1 VTGHKKRANFAPGG
15 SWVFFVTD
23 HGFRS
28 LIRLLVNQRRAQRGL
43 QPAAP
48 PRNMKIA
55 PFSRT
60 SLALLAFPALLVF
73 TQAQALA
80 ADAAKKK
87 LVVGFSQV
95 GAESGWRTANTDS
108 IKSEAQKRGID
119 LRFSDAQQ
127 KEENQIKAIR
137 SFIAEGVD
145 VIAFSPVVET
155 GFEPVLQEAKKA
167 GIPVVL
173 SDRAVKVSDP
183 SLYVTFLGSDF
194 VEEGRR
200 AGDAVAK
207 LTGGKA
213 NIAELV
219 GTVGSAPAIDRKK
232 GFEEV
237 LAKNPG
243 MKIIMSQSGDF
254 TRAKGKEVMEA
265 FLKAPNAKEINVLFA
280 HNDDMALGAIQAMEE
295 AGIKPGQDIKIVSID
310 GVRGAFEAMK
320 DGKLNVTVECN
331 PLLGPQL
338 FDLIEKVANKE
349 EIPKRVVSKEG
360 VYEQAQAAAE
370 LPKRQY

>member
-1 VTGHKKRANFAPGG
+1 MKLSPIYSR
-15 SWVFFVTD
+15 FV
-23 HGFRS
+23 G
-28 LIRLLVNQRRAQRGL
+28 LIGL
-43 QPAAP
+43 
-48 PRNMKIA
+48 
-55 PFSRT
+55 SG
-60 SLALLAFPALLVF
+60 LLAVSVTA
-73 TQAQALA
+73 TLA
-80 ADAAKKK
+80 EDSKPNKK

-95 GAESGWRTANTDS
+95 GAESGWRTANTES
-108 IKSEAQKRGID
+108 IKAEAAKRGID

-183 SLYVTFLGSDF
+183 SLYACFLGSDF
-194 VEEGRR
+194 VEEGKR
-200 AGDAVAK
+200 AGDAAAK

-237 LAKNPG
+237 LKSNPD

-265 FLKAPNAKEINVLFA
+265 FLKSPNAKDINLLFA

-295 AGIKPGQDIKIVSID
+295 AGIKPGVDIKIVSID

-331 PLLGPQL
+331 PLWGRSSLTWSKQL
-338 FDLIEKVANKE
+338 P
-349 EIPKRVVSKEG
+349 PKRKCQSAWSRKKG
-360 VYEQAQAAAE
+360 FTNN
-370 LPKRQY
+370 PKQPPSYPKDSTKIHH

>member
-1 VTGHKKRANFAPGG
+1 MKAFTKFNRFVGLIGLSGLLAVSVTGTFAEDNKP
-15 SWVFFVTD
+15 
-23 HGFRS
+23 
-28 LIRLLVNQRRAQRGL
+28 N
-43 QPAAP
+43 
-48 PRNMKIA
+48 
-55 PFSRT
+55 
-60 SLALLAFPALLVF
+60 
-73 TQAQALA
+73 
-80 ADAAKKK
+80 KK

-108 IKSEAQKRGID
+108 IKSEAAKRGID

-183 SLYVTFLGSDF
+183 SLYACFLGSDF
-194 VEEGRR
+194 IEEGRR
-200 AGDAVAK
+200 AGNEAVK
-207 LTGGKA
+207 LTDGKA

-232 GFEEV
+232 GFEEI
-237 LAKNPG
+237 LKSHPD
-243 MKIIMSQSGDF
+243 MKIVMSQSGDF

-265 FLKAPNAKEINVLFA
+265 FLKAPNAKDINLLFA

-295 AGIKPGQDIKIVSID
+295 AGISP
-310 GVRGAFEAMK
+310 A
-320 DGKLNVTVECN
+320 
-331 PLLGPQL
+331 
-338 FDLIEKVANKE
+338 
-349 EIPKRVVSKEG
+349 
-360 VYEQAQAAAE
+360 
-370 LPKRQY
+370 

>member
-1 VTGHKKRANFAPGG
+1 MKVDKIKR
-15 SWVFFVTD
+15 S
-23 HGFRS
+23 S
-28 LIRLLVNQRRAQRGL
+28 I
-43 QPAAP
+43 
-48 PRNMKIA
+48 
-55 PFSRT
+55 
-60 SLALLAFPALLVF
+60 ALLVVSSVLGLTSTF
-73 TQAQALA
+73 A
-80 ADAAKKK
+80 ADSGKK

-95 GAESGWRTANTDS
+95 GAESGWRTANTES
-108 IKSEAQKRGID
+108 IKSEAEKRGID

-127 KEENQIKAIR
+127 KQENQIKAIR
-137 SFIAEGVD
+137 SFIAQGVD

-183 SLYVTFLGSDF
+183 SLYVCFLGSDF

-200 AGDAVAK
+200 AAKEVVK
-207 LTGGKA
+207 LTGGKG

-237 LAKNPG
+237 LKDNPG
-243 MKIIMSQSGDF
+243 LKIIMSQSGDF

-265 FLKAPNAKEINVLFA
+265 FLKSPQGKDINVLFA

-295 AGIKPGQDIKIVSID
+295 AGIKPGVDIKIVSID
-310 GVRGAFEAMK
+310 GVKGAFEAMK

-338 FDLIEKVANKE
+338 FDLIQKVANKE
-349 EIPKRVVSKEG
+349 EVPKRVVSQEG
-360 VYEQAQAAAE
+360 VYEQSQAAAE
-370 LPKRQY
+370 LPNRKY

>member
-1 VTGHKKRANFAPGG
+1 MKAFTKFSRFVGLIGLSGLLAVSVTGTFAEDNKP
-15 SWVFFVTD
+15 
-23 HGFRS
+23 
-28 LIRLLVNQRRAQRGL
+28 N
-43 QPAAP
+43 
-48 PRNMKIA
+48 
-55 PFSRT
+55 
-60 SLALLAFPALLVF
+60 
-73 TQAQALA
+73 
-80 ADAAKKK
+80 KK

-108 IKSEAQKRGID
+108 IKSEAAKRGID

-183 SLYVTFLGSDF
+183 SLYACFLGSDF
-194 VEEGRR
+194 IEEGRR
-200 AGDAVAK
+200 AGNEAAK

-232 GFEEV
+232 GFEEI
-237 LAKNPG
+237 LTKNPD

-265 FLKAPNAKEINVLFA
+265 FLKAPNAKDINLLFA

-295 AGIKPGQDIKIVSID
+295 AGIKPGTDIKIVSID

-338 FDLIEKVANKE
+338 FDLIQAVAAGKE
-349 EIPKRVVSKEG
+349 VPKRVVTQEG
-360 VYEQAQAAAE
+360 VYEQSQAAAE

>member
-1 VTGHKKRANFAPGG
+1 MKAFTKFSRFVGLIGLSGLLAVSVTGTFAEDNKP
-15 SWVFFVTD
+15 
-23 HGFRS
+23 
-28 LIRLLVNQRRAQRGL
+28 N
-43 QPAAP
+43 
-48 PRNMKIA
+48 
-55 PFSRT
+55 
-60 SLALLAFPALLVF
+60 
-73 TQAQALA
+73 
-80 ADAAKKK
+80 KK

-108 IKSEAQKRGID
+108 IKSEAAKRGID

-183 SLYVTFLGSDF
+183 SLYACFLGSDF
-194 VEEGRR
+194 IEEGRR
-200 AGDAVAK
+200 AGNEAVK
-207 LTGGKA
+207 LTDGKA

-232 GFEEV
+232 GFEEI
-237 LAKNPG
+237 LKSHPD
-243 MKIIMSQSGDF
+243 MKIVMSQSGDF

-265 FLKAPNAKEINVLFA
+265 FLKAPNAKDINLLFA

-295 AGIKPGQDIKIVSID
+295 AGIKPGVDIKIVSID

-338 FDLIEKVANKE
+338 FDLVEAVAAGKE
-349 EIPKRVVSKEG
+349 VPKRVVTQEG
-360 VYEQAQAAAE
+360 VYEQSQAAAE

>member
-1 VTGHKKRANFAPGG
+1 MKSLYSLARANPVSALTTLAVLGLINT
-15 SWVFFVTD
+15 SVF
-23 HGFRS
+23 
-28 LIRLLVNQRRAQRGL
+28 
-43 QPAAP
+43 
-48 PRNMKIA
+48 
-55 PFSRT
+55 
-60 SLALLAFPALLVF
+60 
-73 TQAQALA
+73 A
-80 ADAAKKK
+80 ADKK

-108 IKSEAQKRGID
+108 IKSEAAKRGID
-119 LRFSDAQQ
+119 LHFSDAQQ

-137 SFIAEGVD
+137 SFIAQGVD

-173 SDRAVKVSDP
+173 SDRAVKVSDDT
-183 SLYVTFLGSDF
+183 LYKCFLGSDF
-194 VEEGRR
+194 IEEGKR
-200 AGDAVAK
+200 AGNEAIK
-207 LTGGKA
+207 LTDGKA
-213 NIAELV
+213 GIAELV
-219 GTVGSAPAIDRKK
+219 GTVGAAPAIDRAK
-232 GFEEV
+232 GFRE
-237 LAKNPG
+237 AITSHPD
-243 MKIIMSQSGDF
+243 MKIILSQSGDF

-265 FLKAPNAKEINVLFA
+265 FLKSPQAKEITLLFA

-310 GVRGAFEAMK
+310 GVKGAFEAMK

-338 FDLIEKVANKE
+338 FDIIEKVAKGE
-349 EIPKRVVSKEG
+349 SVPARVVSQEG
-360 VYEQAQAAAE
+360 VYEQAQAAEE

>member
-1 VTGHKKRANFAPGG
+1 MKKIN
-15 SWVFFVTD
+15 VIN
-23 HGFRS
+23 RS
-28 LIRLLVNQRRAQRGL
+28 LSLIGL
-43 QPAAP
+43 
-48 PRNMKIA
+48 
-55 PFSRT
+55 S
-60 SLALLAFPALLVF
+60 ALLAGTVAATF
-73 TQAQALA
+73 A
-80 ADAAKKK
+80 ADKK

-108 IKSEAQKRGID
+108 IKAEAAKRGID

-155 GFEPVLQEAKKA
+155 GFEPVLQEARKA

-183 SLYVTFLGSDF
+183 TLYVSFLGSDF
-194 VEEGRR
+194 IEEGRR
-200 AGDAVAK
+200 GGNEAVK

-265 FLKAPNAKEINVLFA
+265 FLKAPNAKDINLLFA

-310 GVRGAFEAMK
+310 GVKGAFEAMK

-360 VYEQAQAAAE
+360 VFEQAQAAAE

>member
-1 VTGHKKRANFAPGG
+1 MKVDKIKR
-15 SWVFFVTD
+15 S
-23 HGFRS
+23 
-28 LIRLLVNQRRAQRGL
+28 
-43 QPAAP
+43 
-48 PRNMKIA
+48 
-55 PFSRT
+55 
-60 SLALLAFPALLVF
+60 SLALLVVSSVLGLTSTF
-73 TQAQALA
+73 A
-80 ADAAKKK
+80 ADSGKK

-95 GAESGWRTANTDS
+95 GAESGWRTANTES
-108 IKSEAQKRGID
+108 IKSEAEKRGID

-127 KEENQIKAIR
+127 KQENQIKAIR
-137 SFIAEGVD
+137 SFIAQGVD

-183 SLYVTFLGSDF
+183 SLYACFLGSDF

-200 AGDAVAK
+200 AAKEVVK
-207 LTGGKA
+207 LTDGKG

-237 LAKNPG
+237 LKDNPG
-243 MKIIMSQSGDF
+243 LKIIMSQSGDF

-265 FLKAPNAKEINVLFA
+265 FLKSPQGKDINVLFA

-295 AGIKPGQDIKIVSID
+295 AGIKPGVDIKIVSID
-310 GVRGAFEAMK
+310 GVKGAFEAMK
-320 DGKLNVTVECN
+320 DGKLNCTVECN

-338 FDLIEKVANKE
+338 FDLIEKVANKQE
-349 EIPKRVVSKEG
+349 VPKRVVSQEG
-360 VYEQAQAAAE
+360 VYEQSQAATE
-370 LPKRQY
+370 LPNRKY

>member
-1 VTGHKKRANFAPGG
+1 MKSLYSLARANPVSALTTLAVLGLINT
-15 SWVFFVTD
+15 SVF
-23 HGFRS
+23 
-28 LIRLLVNQRRAQRGL
+28 
-43 QPAAP
+43 
-48 PRNMKIA
+48 
-55 PFSRT
+55 
-60 SLALLAFPALLVF
+60 
-73 TQAQALA
+73 A
-80 ADAAKKK
+80 ADKK

-108 IKSEAQKRGID
+108 IKSEAAKRGID
-119 LRFSDAQQ
+119 LHFSDAQQ

-137 SFIAEGVD
+137 SFIAQGVD

-183 SLYVTFLGSDF
+183 TLYKCFLGSDF
-194 VEEGRR
+194 IEEGKR
-200 AGDAVAK
+200 AGNEAIK
-207 LTGGKA
+207 LTDGKA
-213 NIAELV
+213 GIAELV
-219 GTVGSAPAIDRKK
+219 GTVGAAPAIDRAK
-232 GFEEV
+232 GFRE
-237 LAKNPG
+237 AIASHPD
-243 MKIIMSQSGDF
+243 MKIILSQSGDF

-265 FLKAPNAKEINVLFA
+265 FLKSPEAKQITLLFA

-310 GVRGAFEAMK
+310 GVKGAFEAMK

-338 FDLIEKVANKE
+338 FDIIEKVAKGE
-349 EIPKRVVSKEG
+349 SVPARVVSQEG
-360 VYEQAQAAAE
+360 VYEQAQAAEE

>member
-1 VTGHKKRANFAPGG
+1 MKK
-15 SWVFFVTD
+15 
-23 HGFRS
+23 
-28 LIRLLVNQRRAQRGL
+28 IRF
-43 QPAAP
+43 
-48 PRNMKIA
+48 
-55 PFSRT
+55 FSR
-60 SLALLAFPALLVF
+60 LVCLIGLSVLCAGSVARTF
-73 TQAQALA
+73 
-80 ADAAKKK
+80 ADDNQPKKK

-95 GAESGWRTANTDS
+95 GAESGWRTANTES
-108 IKSEAQKRGID
+108 IKSEAAKRGID

-183 SLYVTFLGSDF
+183 SLYACFIGSDF
-194 VEEGRR
+194 IEEGRR
-200 AGDAVAK
+200 AGKEAVK
-207 LTGGKA
+207 LTDGKA

-237 LAKNPG
+237 LADHPD

-265 FLKAPNAKEINVLFA
+265 FLKAPNAKDINLLFA

-295 AGIKPGQDIKIVSID
+295 AGIKPGVDIKIVSID

-338 FDLIEKVANKE
+338 FDLIEAVAAGK
-349 EIPKRVVSKEG
+349 PVPTRVVTQEG
-360 VYEQAQAAAE
+360 VYEQSQAAAE
-370 LPKRQY
+370 LPNRKY

>member
-1 VTGHKKRANFAPGG
+1 MKSLYSLARANPVSALTTLAVLGLINT
-15 SWVFFVTD
+15 SVF
-23 HGFRS
+23 
-28 LIRLLVNQRRAQRGL
+28 
-43 QPAAP
+43 
-48 PRNMKIA
+48 
-55 PFSRT
+55 
-60 SLALLAFPALLVF
+60 
-73 TQAQALA
+73 A
-80 ADAAKKK
+80 ADKK

-108 IKSEAQKRGID
+108 IKSEAAKRGID
-119 LRFSDAQQ
+119 LHFSDAQQ

-137 SFIAEGVD
+137 SFIAQGVD

-183 SLYVTFLGSDF
+183 TLYKCFLGSDF
-194 VEEGRR
+194 IEEGKR
-200 AGDAVAK
+200 AGNEAIK
-207 LTGGKA
+207 LTDGKA
-213 NIAELV
+213 GIAELV
-219 GTVGSAPAIDRKK
+219 GTVGAAPAIDRAK
-232 GFEEV
+232 GFRE
-237 LAKNPG
+237 AIASHPD
-243 MKIIMSQSGDF
+243 MKIILSQSGDF

-265 FLKAPNAKEINVLFA
+265 FLKSPQAKDITLLFA

-310 GVRGAFEAMK
+310 GVKGAFEAMK

-338 FDLIEKVANKE
+338 FDIIEKVSKGESVPA
-349 EIPKRVVSKEG
+349 RVVSQEG
-360 VYEQAQAAAE
+360 VYEQAQAAEE

>member
-1 VTGHKKRANFAPGG
+1 MKNINVLNR
-15 SWVFFVTD
+15 SI
-23 HGFRS
+23 S
-28 LIRLLVNQRRAQRGL
+28 LIGL
-43 QPAAP
+43 SAVLAGSVAAT
-48 PRNMKIA
+48 
-55 PFSRT
+55 F
-60 SLALLAFPALLVF
+60 
-73 TQAQALA
+73 A
-80 ADAAKKK
+80 ADKK

-108 IKSEAQKRGID
+108 IKAEAAKRGID

-183 SLYVTFLGSDF
+183 SLYVSFLGSDF
-194 VEEGRR
+194 IEEGKR
-200 AGDAVAK
+200 AGNAAVK
-207 LTGGKA
+207 LTDGKA

-237 LAKNPG
+237 LQSHPD

-265 FLKAPNAKEINVLFA
+265 FLKAPNAKDINLVFA

-295 AGIKPGQDIKIVSID
+295 AGIKPGVDIKIVSID
-310 GVRGAFEAMK
+310 GVKGAFEAMK

-338 FDLIEKVANKE
+338 FDLVEAAAAKKE
-349 EIPKRVVSKEG
+349 VPKRVVTQEG
-360 VYEQAQAAAE
+360 VFEQSQAAAE

>member
-1 VTGHKKRANFAPGG
+1 MSGHGLGSGAGESGLGAGCDRSRDGAARFNPQRSTRSRPNLSPQKIVDKIKR
-15 SWVFFVTD
+15 ST
-23 HGFRS
+23 
-28 LIRLLVNQRRAQRGL
+28 
-43 QPAAP
+43 
-48 PRNMKIA
+48 
-55 PFSRT
+55 
-60 SLALLAFPALLVF
+60 LALLVVSSVLGRPRF
-73 TQAQALA
+73 A
-80 ADAAKKK
+80 ADSGKK

-95 GAESGWRTANTDS
+95 GAESGWRTANTES
-108 IKSEAQKRGID
+108 IKSEAEKRGID

-127 KEENQIKAIR
+127 KQENQIKAIR
-137 SFIAEGVD
+137 SFIAQGVD

-183 SLYVTFLGSDF
+183 SLYVCFLGSDF

-200 AGDAVAK
+200 AGNEVVK
-207 LTGGKA
+207 LTGGKG

-237 LAKNPG
+237 LAKNPDL
-243 MKIIMSQSGDF
+243 KIIMSQSGDF

-265 FLKAPNAKEINVLFA
+265 FLKSPQGKDINVLFA

-295 AGIKPGQDIKIVSID
+295 AGIKPGVDIKIVSID
-310 GVRGAFEAMK
+310 GVKGAFEAMK
-320 DGKLNVTVECN
+320 DGKLNSTVECN

-338 FDLIEKVANKE
+338 FDLIQKVANKE
-349 EIPKRVVSKEG
+349 EVPKRVVSQEG
-360 VYEQAQAAAE
+360 VYEQSQAATE
-370 LPKRQY
+370 LPNRKY